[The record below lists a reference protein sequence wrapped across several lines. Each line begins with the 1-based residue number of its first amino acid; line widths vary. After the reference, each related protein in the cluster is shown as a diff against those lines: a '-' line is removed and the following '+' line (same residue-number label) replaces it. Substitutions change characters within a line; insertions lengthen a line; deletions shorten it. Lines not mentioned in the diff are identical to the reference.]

1 MATGATGSFVIS
13 GWTED
18 VYDDEE
24 GAILTRV
31 TSRKSF
37 DGDLVGT
44 STVELLTVQSATGGC
59 AYVGLERFEGTLD
72 GRTGTFVL
80 HHDTVSWGDATTAV
94 AAVVPGSGT
103 GELVGLEGRMTITHH
118 QDDTWTWTLGYRT

>member
-1 MATGATGSFVIS
+1 MIRA
-13 GWTED
+13 WTED
-18 VYDDEE
+18 VYDDAD

-31 TSRKSF
+31 SGDKSF
-37 DGDLVGT
+37 EGDLVGT
-44 STVELLTVQSATGGC
+44 SSVELLTVQSATGGC
-59 AYVGLERFEGTLD
+59 AYVGLERFEGALD
-72 GRTGTFVL
+72 GRAGTFVL

-118 QDDTWTWTLGYRT
+118 DDDTWTWTLGYRT